1 MGLPSVDNSAP
12 NCDKTISKFEDEIQN
27 ILKDSIPENTLKAY
41 TSDWDHFCNW
51 CKSYNLSNL
60 PASPETVAYYIT
72 DISSDYKTS
81 TLERRLATISKVH
94 KLVDEESP
102 ISDPKV
108 TELMKALR
116 RTKGTKKRK
125 VKPLLSPHVKK
136 ICDNLTSKLIDHRD
150 RALLLIGFSGG
161 FRRSELVSLKRSDI
175 EKTQEGLIITLEKSK
190 TDQEGS
196 GRQIGITYGSNLQ
209 TCPVRSYLRW
219 LDESGIEEGYIFRS
233 ITRHGRMKDSKL
245 TAQSVA
251 LIVKKRVEEI
261 GLDPS
266 KFSGHSLRA
275 GFVTEAFQNGASSI
289 AVKNT
294 TGHSTDRVL
303 QEYYRPATLFE
314 NNASALLN
322 L

>member
-1 MGLPSVDNSAP
+1 MDLPSVTNTGSAS
-12 NCDKTISKFEDEIQN
+12 DKTISKFEDEIKN
-27 ILKDSIPENTLKAY
+27 ILKDSIPKNTLKAY
-41 TSDWDHFCNW
+41 SSDWDHFSSW
-51 CKSYNLSNL
+51 CKSYNLTNL
-60 PASPETVAYYIT
+60 PASPETVTYYLT
-72 DISSDYKTS
+72 DISSDYKVS

-125 VKPLLSPHVKK
+125 VKPLLSPHIKK
-136 ICDNLTSKLIDHRD
+136 ICTNLSDKLIDVRD
-150 RALLLIGFSGG
+150 RALLLLGFSGG
-161 FRRSELVSLKRSDI
+161 FRRSELVALKRSNI
-175 EKTQEGLIITLEKSK
+175 EKTKEGLIVTLEKSK

-196 GRQIGITYGSNLQ
+196 GRQVGITYGSNLE
-209 TCPVRSYLRW
+209 TCPVRSYLTW
-219 LDESGIEEGYIFRS
+219 LDNSDIEEGYIFRS
-233 ITRHGRMKDSKL
+233 ITRHGRMKSSSL
-245 TAQSVA
+245 SPQSVA

-261 GLDPS
+261 GLDS
-266 KFSGHSLRA
+266 NKFSGHSLRA
-275 GFVTEAFQNGASSI
+275 GFVTEAFQNGASTI

-294 TGHSTDRVL
+294 TGHSSEKVL
-303 QEYYRPATLFE
+303 SEYYRPATLFE

>member
-1 MGLPSVDNSAP
+1 MGLPSVDSTASSS
-12 NCDKTISKFEDEIQN
+12 DKTISKFEDEIQN
-27 ILKDSIPENTLKAY
+27 ILKDSIPENTLKSY
-41 TSDWDHFCNW
+41 SSDWKHYSNW
-51 CKSYNLSNL
+51 CKSYSLTNL
-60 PASPETVAYYIT
+60 PATPETVAYYLT
-72 DISSDYKTS
+72 DISSDYKVS

-125 VKPLLSPHVKK
+125 VKPLLSPHIKK
-136 ICDNLTSKLIDHRD
+136 ICDNLGDSLIDHRD
-150 RALLLIGFSGG
+150 RTLLLLGFSGG
-161 FRRSELVSLKRSDI
+161 LRRSELVSLTTPLLNI
-175 EKTQEGLIITLEKSK
+175 TEKGLKLTIEKSK
-190 TDQEGS
+190 TDQEGA
-196 GRQIGITYGSNLQ
+196 GRQIGITYGSNFS
-209 TCPVRSYLRW
+209 TCPIRSYKRW
-219 LDESGIEEGYIFRS
+219 LEESGIGEGYIFRS
-233 ITRHGRMKDSKL
+233 ITRHGRMKSSAL
-245 TAQSVA
+245 SPQSVA
-251 LIVKKRVEEI
+251 LVVKKRVEEI
-261 GLDPS
+261 GLEPS

-275 GFVTEAFQNGASSI
+275 GFVTEAFQNGASTI